1 MSVEETCKNVAHC
14 RLECID
20 LRRQYTERSA
30 NTRMQVL
37 PAQIA
42 DPGFVSRFGPGEFN
56 LGPSASQLDAGPAAE
71 VWPSMLALFA

>member
-1 MSVEETCKNVAHC
+1 
-14 RLECID
+14 
-20 LRRQYTERSA
+20 
-30 NTRMQVL
+30 MQVL